1 MMIIASYDEESN
13 ITHLKE
19 KAVARGLFSE
29 LEKLK
34 NRILLLGSM
43 VEENV
48 RNSMKAFKAYDDE
61 LALQVQDKDN
71 EIDRTEITVEEE
83 CLRILAL
90 YQPVASDLRFVVTVL
105 KLNNDLER
113 IGDLASKIAKKVKI
127 IKKDT
132 RVNLANAITI
142 PEEMDEMADNTL
154 RLVKKSLD
162 AFVQE
167 DADLAYKV
175 LIWDDEIDEAK
186 HVIRRK
192 LEEIQQQDPSQHI
205 YLGILLSITRSLERI
220 ADHGTNIAEDV
231 IYMLQGRIIRHD
243 QEEIS

>member
-1 MMIIASYDEESN
+1 MA
-13 ITHLKE
+13 K
-19 KAVARGLFSE
+19 GLFTE

-34 NRILLLGSM
+34 GRLLLLGSM

-48 RNSMKAFKAYDDE
+48 RNSMKAFKAYDDD

-90 YQPVASDLRFVVTVL
+90 HQPVASDLRFVVTVL
-105 KLNNDLER
+105 KINNDLER
-113 IGDLASKIAKKVKI
+113 IGDLASKIAKKVKVI
-127 IKKDT
+127 RKDS
-132 RVNLANAITI
+132 RLNLANVITI
-142 PEEMDEMADNTL
+142 PEEIDEMAEKTV
-154 RLVKKSLD
+154 RLLKKSLD
-162 AFVQE
+162 AFVRE

-175 LIWDDEIDEAK
+175 LLWDDEIDSAK
-186 HVIRRK
+186 NTIRGK
-192 LEEIQQQDPSQHI
+192 LEEIQQQDPSQYI
-205 YLGILLSITRSLERI
+205 YLGILLSISRSLERI
-220 ADHGTNIAEDV
+220 ADHATNIAEDV

>member
-1 MMIIASYDEESN
+1 M
-13 ITHLKE
+13 
-19 KAVARGLFSE
+19 ARGLFNE

-34 NRILLLGSM
+34 TRILLLGSM

-48 RNSMKAFKAYDDE
+48 RNSMKAFKSFDDD

-83 CLRILAL
+83 CLRIFAL
-90 YQPVASDLRFVVTVL
+90 HQPVASDLRFVVTVL
-105 KLNNDLER
+105 KINNDLER

-127 IKKDT
+127 IKKDS
-132 RVNLANAITI
+132 RFNLAFAITI
-142 PEEMDEMADNTL
+142 PEEIDEMAEKTV
-154 RLVKKSLD
+154 RLLKKCLD
-162 AFVQE
+162 AFVKE

-175 LIWDDEIDEAK
+175 LLWDDEIDEAK
-186 HVIRRK
+186 HTIRRK
-192 LEEIQQQDPSQHI
+192 LEEIQQQDPSQFL

-220 ADHGTNIAEDV
+220 ADHSTNIAEDV

>member
-1 MMIIASYDEESN
+1 M
-13 ITHLKE
+13 
-19 KAVARGLFSE
+19 ARGLFSE

-48 RNSMKAFKAYDDE
+48 RNSMKAFKAYDDD

-90 YQPVASDLRFVVTVL
+90 HQPVASDLRFVVTVL
-105 KLNNDLER
+105 KINNDLER
-113 IGDLASKIAKKVKI
+113 IGDLASKIAKKVKVI
-127 IKKDT
+127 RKDS
-132 RVNLANAITI
+132 RLNLANVITI
-142 PEEMDEMADNTL
+142 PEEIDEMAEKTV
-154 RLVKKSLD
+154 RLLKKSLD
-162 AFVQE
+162 AFVRE

-175 LIWDDEIDEAK
+175 LLWDDEIDSAK
-186 HVIRRK
+186 NTIRGK
-192 LEEIQQQDPSQHI
+192 LEEIQQQDPSQYI
-205 YLGILLSITRSLERI
+205 YLGILLSISRSLERI
-220 ADHGTNIAEDV
+220 ADHATNIAEDV